1 MIAKRQPAPS
11 TSRMNGSDT
20 IVAVMTSDEA
30 RARTAAWAAALLV
43 AQQVAGKAVRD
54 GLFLQAFEARTLP
67 WALVGAA
74 VLSLGAVFAISALV
88 GRFGPARALRTL
100 VAVSVPLLVAEWL
113 LVQRAPAIGA
123 IAVYAHAALFGATVV
138 SVFFSLV
145 SESFDPWQ
153 ARGAMARIG
162 LGASLGGVAGGGLAL
177 LCSRLVPAADLL
189 LGVAALQAASLWA
202 IGGLESTGHAA
213 RPAAAADAAAGL
225 RLVRGSPYLRDLASF
240 VALGALIQA
249 LLDVPL
255 SMAARER
262 FGSGADLVTFFSAF
276 HGASALLALF
286 AQHHLAAASLGSF
299 GLAGTVAWR
308 HGVVV
313 VAAGLGAALPGL
325 AAAIVAR
332 GGEALLSNSLFRS
345 AYELFF
351 TPLPESQKRP
361 TKALV
366 DVGCDKLGTA
376 LGGGLALLVLL
387 LPVSLAQRVLFALAA
402 VGAAAALALCRR
414 LHQGY
419 VAELAAS
426 LESGRVA
433 LADDEGLDSTTR
445 YTLAR
450 STLML
455 RHGELLRDLRA
466 LAPRAEASSSAPRP
480 TGDRLLLDVVALRAG
495 DAEAARRVLTR
506 EDPPLEAALVPLA
519 IPLLD
524 RNELYLDVLRAL
536 RRAAPAHAG
545 ALVDALLDPATPETV
560 RRRLPRALRGVD
572 APRAVPGL
580 LMALLTTSFETR
592 YECGVALLR
601 LVPEGVSLPLR
612 DEDVHGL
619 AARELVHLRPGHG
632 LAEPRR
638 LEHVFHLLSLL
649 HDRRALRSSLW
660 AIRGSGGLRGTALEY
675 LDNVLPDAV
684 AELLFLAV
692 GTSRAHRDHKDE
704 AATALAEQLARAA
717 PAGEPED

>member
-1 MIAKRQPAPS
+1 
-11 TSRMNGSDT
+11 
-20 IVAVMTSDEA
+20 MTSDEA

-74 VLSLGAVFAISALV
+74 ALSLGAVFAISALV
-88 GRFGPARALRTL
+88 GRVGPARALRAL
-100 VAVSVPLLVAEWL
+100 VSVSVPLLVAEWL
-113 LVQRAPAIGA
+113 LVQRAPTVGA
-123 IAVYAHAALFGATVV
+123 VAVYAHAALFGATVV

-202 IGGLESTGHAA
+202 VGELEATGGAA
-213 RPAAAADAAAGL
+213 RSSSAADAAAGL
-225 RLVRGSPYLRDLASF
+225 RLVRGSPYLRDLALF

-276 HGASALLALF
+276 HGASALLALV

-308 HGVVV
+308 HGVVA
-313 VAAGLGAALPGL
+313 VAAGLGTALPGL

-402 VGAAAALALCRR
+402 VGAAGALALCRR

-466 LAPRAEASSSAPRP
+466 LAPRAEAIVPLPP
-480 TGDRLLLDVVALRAG
+480 TGDRLLLDGVALRAG

-506 EDPPLEAALVPLA
+506 EEPPLDAALVPLA

-545 ALVDALLDPATPETV
+545 ALVDALLDPTTPETV

-572 APRAVPGL
+572 PPRAVPGL
-580 LMALLTTSFETR
+580 LMALLTTSFEVR

-601 LVPEGVSLPLR
+601 LVPEGVALPLR

-619 AARELVHLRPGHG
+619 AARELVHLRPGHA

-660 AIRGSGGLRGTALEY
+660 AVRGGGALRGTALEY

-684 AELLFLAV
+684 AEPLFLAL
-692 GTSRAHRDHKDE
+692 GTSRMRGDHTDRTT
-704 AATALAEQLARAA
+704 TALAEQLARAA